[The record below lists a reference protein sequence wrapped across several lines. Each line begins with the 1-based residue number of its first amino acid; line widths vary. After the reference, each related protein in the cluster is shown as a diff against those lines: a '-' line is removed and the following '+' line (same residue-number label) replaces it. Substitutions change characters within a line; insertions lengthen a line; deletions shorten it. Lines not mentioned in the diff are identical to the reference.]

1 MAPTA
6 WDIRNMLIAILNAA
20 QRSGKPYVDLQPSDL
35 DKGLRADRKPCGCGV
50 MHRDIMTKMMRPGDR
65 ILKDSQDDQD
75 AQLVIRYGFGPN
87 RTLSG
92 TLGDG
97 ITARD
102 Q

>member
-35 DKGLRADRKPCGCGV
+35 DEGLRADRKPCGCGV

-65 ILKDSQDDQD
+65 ILKDSEDDQD
-75 AQLVIRYGFGPN
+75 AQLVIRYAFDTN
-87 RTLSG
+87 HNIS
-92 TLGDG
+92 
-97 ITARD
+97 
-102 Q
+102 

>member
-35 DKGLRADRKPCGCGV
+35 DEGLRADPKLCGCGV

-65 ILKDSQDDQD
+65 ILKDSEDDQD
-75 AQLVIRYGFGPN
+75 AQLVIRYAFDTN
-87 RTLSG
+87 HN
-92 TLGDG
+92 
-97 ITARD
+97 IA
-102 Q
+102 